1 MEVGEESRQRVGE
14 GERWRRRVIRI
25 IIRGAGAFKKWG
37 EGEEAEY
44 VVAQRPETQ
53 Q

>member
-25 IIRGAGAFKKWG
+25 IIRGAGAFKKMGRWRG
-37 EGEEAEY
+37 GG
-44 VVAQRPETQ
+44 VRGGK
-53 Q
+53 